1 MPVKTVAILSPGD
14 MGHAVGR
21 ALRENGLDVITCLD
35 GRSERTRGLA
45 RDAGFRDVPS
55 YEDMVS
61 EADLLL
67 SILVP
72 ARATGTAQ
80 AVADAVRATGSG
92 LVYADCNAVSPMT
105 TGEVEST
112 VTSAGAAYIDA
123 SIIGGPPGR
132 GAAPR
137 FYASGA
143 DTAPLEELDG
153 KGIEVKPMGPEVGR
167 ASAIKMCYAG
177 LTKGTSALHVAV
189 LCAAASLGVSKEL
202 EEEFEYSQSDALA
215 RMRSGVPHLASP
227 AARWIG
233 EMEEI
238 AATYEHAGGTSHF
251 HQGAADIYRLLS
263 KTAFAAENP
272 ETADLDRTLEETIE
286 EFVRVAGQ
294 SAKPPSK
301 PQ

>member
-1 MPVKTVAILSPGD
+1 MKVETVAILSPGD

-21 ALRENGLDVITCLD
+21 ALGEHGLDVVSCLA
-35 GRSERTRGLA
+35 GRSDRTRGLA
-45 RDAGFRDVPS
+45 QDAGFRDVPS

-61 EADLLL
+61 QADLLL

-72 ARATGTAQ
+72 ARAVETARS
-80 AVADAVRATGSG
+80 VAEAVRATGSE

-105 TGEVEST
+105 TGEVEAI
-112 VTSAGAAYIDA
+112 VTEVGAAYIDA

-143 DTAPLEELDG
+143 HTAPLEELDG

-189 LCAAASLGVSKEL
+189 LCSAASLGVSKEL

-238 AATYEHAGGTSHF
+238 AATYEHAGGTPHF

-263 KTAFAAENP
+263 RTAFAAENP
-272 ETADLDRTLEETIE
+272 ETADPDRTLEETIE

-294 SAKPPSK
+294 PSTPPAA
-301 PQ
+301 PH

>member
-1 MPVKTVAILSPGD
+1 MTVETVAILSPGD

-21 ALRENGLDVITCLD
+21 ALGENGLDVISCLA
-35 GRSERTRGLA
+35 GRSDRTRSLA
-45 RDAGFRDVPS
+45 RNAGFRDVPS
-55 YEDMVS
+55 YEAMVS
-61 EADLLL
+61 QADLLL

-72 ARATGTAQ
+72 AHAADTARL
-80 AVADAVRATGSG
+80 VADAVRATGSH
-92 LVYADCNAVSPMT
+92 LVYADCNAISPMT
-105 TGEVEST
+105 TKEVGEI
-112 VTSAGAAYIDA
+112 VTGAGAAFIDA

-143 DTAPLEELDG
+143 DTAPIEELDG
-153 KGIEVKPMGPEVGR
+153 KGIEVKPMGSEVGR

-189 LCAAASLGVSKEL
+189 LCSAAALGVSKEL

-238 AATYEHAGGTSHF
+238 AATYEYAGGTPHF

-272 ETADLDRTLEETIE
+272 ETADLDRTLEETIK

-294 SAKPPSK
+294 SEKPPATPS
-301 PQ
+301 

>member
-1 MPVKTVAILSPGD
+1 MRVKTVAILSPGD
-14 MGHAVGR
+14 MGHSVGG
-21 ALRENGLDVITCLD
+21 ALVEHGLDVITCLA

-45 RDAGFRDVPS
+45 RAAGFRDVPS
-55 YEDMVS
+55 YEELVG

-72 ARATGTAQ
+72 ARAAETAQ
-80 AVADAVRATGSG
+80 AVAEAIRTSGSD

-105 TGEVEST
+105 SQEIGSI
-112 VTSAGAAYIDA
+112 VTSAGGGYIDA

-137 FYASGA
+137 FYASGP
-143 DTAPLEELDG
+143 DTGPLGELDG
-153 KGIEVKPMGPEVGR
+153 KGIEVKPMGLEVGR

-189 LCAAASLGVSKEL
+189 LTAAASFGVSNEL
-202 EEEFEYSQSDALA
+202 EQEFSYSQPDTLS
-215 RMRSGVPHLASP
+215 RMRASVPHVAIP

-238 AATYEHAGGTSHF
+238 AASFEHAGSTAHF
-251 HQGAADIYRLLS
+251 HQGAADIFRLLS
-263 KTAFAAENP
+263 RTPLAAENP
-272 ETADLDRTLEETIE
+272 EDADSDRTLEETIE
-286 EFVRVAGQ
+286 VFVREAAQ
-294 SAKPPSK
+294 PT
-301 PQ
+301 PQH

>member
-1 MPVKTVAILSPGD
+1 MTVKTVAILSPGD

-21 ALRENGLDVITCLD
+21 ALGENGLDIITCLAD
-35 GRSERTRGLA
+35 RSERTRGLA
-45 RDAGFRDVPS
+45 REAGFRDVSS
-55 YEDMVS
+55 YEDLVA

-72 ARATGTAQ
+72 ARAVDTARS
-80 AVADAVRATGSG
+80 VAEAVRATGSE

-105 TGEVEST
+105 TKEIDT
-112 VTSAGAAYIDA
+112 IVTSAGSAYIDA

-132 GAAPR
+132 GGAPR
-137 FYASGA
+137 FYAAGA
-143 DTAPLEELDG
+143 DTAPLQELNG

-189 LCAAASLGVSKEL
+189 LCSAASLGVSKEL
-202 EEEFEYSQSDALA
+202 EQEFENSQSDTLA
-215 RMRSGVPHLASP
+215 RMRSGLPHIAIP

-238 AATYEHAGGTSHF
+238 AASFEHAGSSPHF

-263 KTAFAAENP
+263 KTPLADENP
-272 ETADLDRTLEETIE
+272 ETADPDRTLEEAIE
-286 EFVRVAGQ
+286 VFARYAAQ
-294 SAKPPSK
+294 AATPH
-301 PQ
+301 